1 MHISTSISQF
11 ADVKVKSKTYIFLHG
26 RIFIVNVEHKVHI

>member
-11 ADVKVKSKTYIFLHG
+11 ADMKVKSKTYMDISYMDGYLL
-26 RIFIVNVEHKVHI
+26 IT